1 MHKTFIPCQSDSD
14 SSDNSNSLAIVTF
27 LLLSSE
33 RASISSVQWKS
44 AIYIFIYI
52 YMCIS

>member
-1 MHKTFIPCQSDSD
+1 MHKTFIPCQSG
-14 SSDNSNSLAIVTF
+14 SDNSNSLAIVTF